1 MRDRCMRFFFHLY
14 GVKNV
19 LNRSFTCVNSLFPCI
34 FALSK
39 SKKFSHTTVSMRILS
54 TSVLFYF
61 MTLVLAVAAEDFDLT
76 QIYQQKQCLECHQKT
91 NPDLVSEWQNSGHGE
106 KTNPAADCIQC
117 HGNSHQDALK
127 KSRPNSV
134 CINCHGGKKS
144 PLVHSYSTSKHGA
157 IMQMRKNKTDWSKRL
172 KLANYRVPGCS
183 YCHMHDKQHNTKITI
198 RSKAS
203 SRTANQVDMEI
214 HFLEKRMQQTVGV
227 CFNCHSLRYIK
238 RLFENGESML
248 AIAQKKLDE
257 AQQLLDQL
265 TSQYP
270 DKTLTPIRKQF
281 KRMRKHHHNVYLG
294 IAHQSPDYQWW
305 HGQPALDGDLI
316 NIKSMI
322 SDLQRRE
329 KLIQHKKVKK

>member
-1 MRDRCMRFFFHLY
+1 MRDL
-14 GVKNV
+14 
-19 LNRSFTCVNSLFPCI
+19 CI
-34 FALSK
+34 RVF
-39 SKKFSHTTVSMRILS
+39 S

-61 MTLVLAVAAEDFDLT
+61 MILVLPVAAEDFDLN
-76 QIYQQKQCLECHQKT
+76 QIYQQKQCLECHQKI
-91 NPDLVSEWQNSGHGE
+91 NPDLVNEWLNSGHGE
-106 KTNPAADCIQC
+106 KIKPAADCIKC

-127 KSRPNSV
+127 KSRPDSI

-157 IMQMRKNKTDWSKRL
+157 IIQMRKNKIDWNKRL

-183 YCHMHDKQHNTKITI
+183 YCHMHDKQHNTKTTI

-203 SRTANQVDMEI
+203 SITANQVGMEK
-214 HFLEKRMQQTVGV
+214 HSLEKQWLEKRMQQTVGV

-248 AIAQKKLDE
+248 AIAQKKVDE

-265 TSQYP
+265 TSQYT
-270 DKTLTPIRKQF
+270 DKKLTTIRKQF
-281 KRMRKHHHNVYLG
+281 KRMKKHYHNVYLG

-316 NIKSMI
+316 NIKAMI

-329 KLIQHKKVKK
+329 NLIQHKKVKK